1 MSITDSLKRRAHVV
15 HYKKDIIPTK
25 SQIEEMLRIGYPLA
39 TSKQKAFPYK
49 AYVLGFK

>member
-25 SQIEEMLRIGYPLA
+25 SKIEGDVKNRISSCNIK
-39 TSKQKAFPYK
+39 TKSII
-49 AYVLGFK
+49 